1 MKVSNPV
8 VINVKGALPHNL
20 SQRLKFENCPGGPK
34 SIHHVN
40 IQAKFFVNGDYQIK
54 ESVIFLKIQNL

>member
-1 MKVSNPV
+1 MKVSDPV

-40 IQAKFFVNGDYQIK
+40 IQAKFFVNGDY
-54 ESVIFLKIQNL
+54 